1 MAFKMQ
7 RLHKFLIQSSFLYL
21 FHVKTKPTKI
31 TICTKGHGLKVNE
44 SGRGRLA
51 LSSLPLALQSLS
63 LLVEGFSLLDMGCA
77 RPTGPRAPPPGISFL
92 RGLTSRLGRLIWGGA
107 LTKKKGKSTSI
118 LPQLIKLL
126 NQLAHKVSF
135 SPFANS
141 WSQLLGHFLKVL
153 FCKKSWLIQISNR
166 YKWYI

>member
-1 MAFKMQ
+1 MHQ
-7 RLHKFLIQSSFLYL
+7 
-21 FHVKTKPTKI
+21 
-31 TICTKGHGLKVNE
+31 GHGLKVNE

-107 LTKKKGKSTSI
+107 LTKKKINKIKLIKDKSTST

-126 NQLAHKVSF
+126 NQLAHKVNF
-135 SPFANS
+135 SLFANS
-141 WSQLLGHFLKVL
+141 WSQLLGQFLKVL
-153 FCKKSWLIQISNR
+153 FCKNSWLIQISNT